1 MMINYDNVLSDK
13 LKYIKPSGIR
23 KFFDIAAEYDDVL
36 SLSIGEPDFETP
48 WHIREAGIESL
59 EKGRTKYTANGG
71 IKELRAEASRYFARR
86 FNLKYNWDEILI
98 TVGGSEAIDLTMRAL
113 INPGDEV
120 LIPEPSFVC
129 YGPIA
134 TLAGGVP
141 VPIVTTQQNDFRLT
155 AAQLKRAITP
165 KTKLLVL
172 PFPNNPTGAVMSRRD
187 LNSIAA
193 VLRGTDIMI
202 LSDEIYAEL
211 TYGSKHVSI
220 ANIDGMAE
228 RTVVV
233 NGFSKAF
240 SMTGWRLGMAA
251 GPKPIIQKL
260 TLLHQYQI
268 MSAPTTSQYAAIE
281 ALKNGDA
288 DIEAMRAEY
297 NIRRQLILS
306 GLRDMGLECFEP
318 FGAFYIFPNISKF
331 GLSSNEFCE
340 RLLRE
345 QRLAVVPG
353 SAFGDSGEGFLRIS
367 YAYSTEN
374 IELAL
379 ERLKKFIDTL

>member
-1 MMINYDNVLSDK
+1 MIDYENLFSEKVK
-13 LKYIKPSGIR
+13 IIKPSGIR

-59 EKGRTKYTANGG
+59 ERGRTKYTANAGMT
-71 IKELRAEASRYFARR
+71 ELRQETANYLNRR
-86 FNLKYNWDEILI
+86 FGFDYAPENVLI
-98 TVGGSEAIDLTMRAL
+98 TVGGSEAIDLCIRAL
-113 INPGDEV
+113 INEGDEV

-129 YGPIA
+129 YSPIT
-134 TLAGGVP
+134 TLTGGVP
-141 VPIVTTQQNDFRLT
+141 VPIVTKQEDNFKLT
-155 AAQLKRAITP
+155 ASALKAAITP

-172 PFPNNPTGAVMSRRD
+172 PFPNNPTGAIMTRRD
-187 LNSIAA
+187 LSAIAK
-193 VLRGTDIMI
+193 VLKDTNIMV

-211 TYGSKHVSI
+211 TYSGKHVSFGTLP
-220 ANIDGMAE
+220 DMAE
-228 RTVVV
+228 RTITV

-240 SMTGWRLGMAA
+240 SMTGWRMGIAA
-251 GPKPIIQKL
+251 GPQPIIKKM
-260 TLLHQYQI
+260 TLIHQYGI

-281 ALKNGDA
+281 ALRNGDA
-288 DIEAMRAEY
+288 DIEGMKWSY
-297 NIRRQLILS
+297 NERRLLILQ

-331 GLSSNEFCE
+331 GMSSNEFCE

-345 QRLAVVPG
+345 QRLAIVPG

-367 YAYSTEN
+367 YAYSVEN
-374 IELAL
+374 IKLAL
-379 ERLKKFIDTL
+379 ERLKRFIDSL

>member
-1 MMINYDNVLSDK
+1 MMNYDNLFSDK
-13 LKYIKPSGIR
+13 VKNIKPSGIR
-23 KFFDIAAEYDDVL
+23 KFFDIAAEYDDIL

-59 EKGRTKYTANGG
+59 EHGRTKYTANAGMT
-71 IKELRAEASRYFARR
+71 ELREEASRYFARR
-86 FNLKYNWDEILI
+86 FALKYEPDEILV
-98 TVGGSEAIDLTMRAL
+98 TVGGSEAIDIAVRAL
-113 INPGDEV
+113 VSNGDEV
-120 LIPEPSFVC
+120 LVPEPSFVC
-129 YGPIA
+129 YSPIT
-134 TLAGGVP
+134 TLAGGKP
-141 VPIVTTQQNDFRLT
+141 VPIVTRQQDNFKLT
-155 AAQLKRAITP
+155 ASALKAAITD

-172 PFPNNPTGAVMSRRD
+172 PYPNNPTGAVMTRKELS
-187 LNSIAA
+187 AVA
-193 VLRGTDIMI
+193 KVLRDTDIMV

-228 RTVVV
+228 RTIII
-233 NGFSKAF
+233 NGFSKAY
-240 SMTGWRLGMAA
+240 SMTGWRMGLAA
-251 GPKPIIQKL
+251 GPRPVIDKMKL
-260 TLLHQYQI
+260 IHQYEI

-281 ALKNGDA
+281 ALRNGDE
-288 DIEAMRAEY
+288 DIARMRAEY
-297 NIRRQLILS
+297 DKRRKLILK

-318 FGAFYIFPNISKF
+318 FGAFYIFPDISKF
-331 GLSSNEFCE
+331 GMTSDEFCE

-367 YAYSTEN
+367 YAYSIEN

-379 ERLKKFIDTL
+379 ARLEKFISKL

>member
-1 MMINYDNVLSDK
+1 MIDYDKIISDK
-13 LKYIKPSGIR
+13 VKTIKPSGIR

-36 SLSIGEPDFETP
+36 SLSVGEPDFETP
-48 WHIREAGIESL
+48 WHVREAGIYSL
-59 EKGRTKYTANGG
+59 ERGRTKYTANAG
-71 IKELRAEASRYFARR
+71 IRELRDESARYLKRR
-86 FNLKYNWDEILI
+86 FGLGYTGDDILI
-98 TVGGSEAIDLTMRAL
+98 TVGGSEAIDLAVRAI

-129 YGPIA
+129 YGPIT

-141 VPIVTTQQNDFRLT
+141 GPIVTKQEDDFKLT
-155 AAQLKRAITP
+155 PSALRAAITE

-172 PFPNNPTGAVMSRRD
+172 PYPNNPTGAIMTKKELSA
-187 LNSIAA
+187 IAK
-193 VLRGTDIMI
+193 VLKGTNIMV

-211 TYGSKHVSI
+211 TYSGKHVSF
-220 ANIDGMAE
+220 ATLPDMLE
-228 RTVVV
+228 RTITV
-233 NGFSKAF
+233 NGFSKAY
-240 SMTGWRLGMAA
+240 SMTGWRLGIAA
-251 GPKPIIQKL
+251 APRPIIEKMIRI
-260 TLLHQYQI
+260 HQYGI
-268 MSAPTTSQYAAIE
+268 MSSPTTSQYAAIE

-288 DIEAMRAEY
+288 DIKEMKETY
-297 NIRRQLILS
+297 DIRRKLILN
-306 GLRDMGLECFEP
+306 GLREMGLECFEP
-318 FGAFYIFPNISKF
+318 FGAFYVFPNISKF
-331 GLSSNEFCE
+331 GMTSDEFCE

-379 ERLKKFIDTL
+379 ARLKTFIESL